1 MALFGTVPRR
11 AVNLPPG
18 ALGTLIRKSFSGQV
32 IEGPERDE
40 FTTRFASWLGAPHVF
55 GATNGRMAFQLAL
68 QALDLPEGGEIVFPA
83 FTFPVMPVVAKL
95 LGFQAVFCDVDP
107 ATYNSGPEHFE
118 PLINE
123 KTVAVLASHIFGQPA
138 PIREIAELV
147 RPKGIRL
154 MEDCAHACGVR
165 VGGQSVGTFG
175 DAGVFS
181 FAEGKNMPCF
191 GGGAITIMD
200 DEAAARAAKILEG
213 ATVPAAATMKQKAR
227 GIWLK
232 WLFTRPWI
240 FALSVYPVLRL
251 KLATGKPLLDAAQ
264 GDALVTK
271 FEMTNTGLSPLVN
284 LQAAVGLMQLDH
296 IEKFNA
302 GAKRNADVL
311 TEHLGEIP
319 GVQVPARIDDDHI
332 YVYYPLGVD
341 VDKRDDLRHF
351 LLRRGID
358 TKTTDM
364 ADCAKLAPFVADN
377 PERRRGPEGR
387 KGPGE
392 ASLIEICVYP
402 ILSERQM
409 VRIGRAV
416 RAWAGLPPV
425 GG

>member
-18 ALGTLIRKSFSGQV
+18 ALGTLISKSLTGRV
-32 IEGPERDE
+32 IDGPERDE
-40 FTTRFASWLGAPHVF
+40 FARKFGEWLGAPHVF

-68 QALDLPEGGEIVFPA
+68 EAMDMEKGGEIIFPA

-95 LGFQAVFCDVDP
+95 LGYRPVFCDVDP
-107 ATYNSGPEHFE
+107 KTYNSGPEHFE
-118 PLINE
+118 PLITE
-123 KTVAVLASHIFGQPA
+123 KTVAVLATHIFGQPA

-147 RPKGIRL
+147 KPKGIRL

-191 GGGAITIMD
+191 GGGAITVMD
-200 DEAAARAAKILEG
+200 DDVAARAAKILEG
-213 ATVPAAATMKQKAR
+213 ATVPDAKVVRKKAR
-227 GIWLK
+227 GIWMK

-251 KLATGKPLLDAAQ
+251 KLATGKPLMDAAQ
-264 GDALVTK
+264 GDALVDK
-271 FEMTNTGLSPLVN
+271 FERTNTGLSPLVN
-284 LQAAVGLMQLDH
+284 LQAALGLKQLKH
-296 IEKFNA
+296 IEAFNR
-302 GAKRNADVL
+302 GARRNAEVL
-311 TEHLGEIP
+311 TENLGEVP
-319 GVQVPARIDDDHI
+319 GVRTPGPIHEDHI
-332 YVYYPLGVD
+332 YVYYPLSVD
-341 VDKRDDLRHF
+341 ADRRDDLRHF

-377 PERRRGPEGR
+377 PEGR
-387 KGPGE
+387 KGPTE
-392 ASLIEICVYP
+392 ASLLEICVYP

-409 VRIGRAV
+409 AKIGRAV

-425 GG
+425 GGQ